1 MEIKQAS
8 VEGECSGVK
17 TTRKMEAETRKRGR
31 EGG

>member
-8 VEGECSGVK
+8 VEGECGGVE
-17 TTRKMEAETRKRGR
+17 TTRKMEADKEVRE